1 MKQIWYFTAD
11 WCAPCKALGPTMNRV
26 AEKVQVNK
34 INIDYEADVVQKYGV
49 RNIPTVILV
58 ENGQEV
64 RRFSGNRSYNDV
76 MSFINGQFQV
86 NKSI

>member
-26 AEKVQVNK
+26 AEQIQVNK
-34 INIDYEADVVQKYGV
+34 INIDYEADIVQKYGV
-49 RNIPTVILV
+49 RNIPTVVLV

-76 MSFINGQFQV
+76 MNFING
-86 NKSI
+86 

>member
-1 MKQIWYFTAD
+1 MKQLYYFSAP
-11 WCAPCKALGPTMNRV
+11 WCTPCKALGPTMNRV
-26 AEKVQVNK
+26 MDQIPVNK

-64 RRFSGNRSYNDV
+64 RRFTGNKSYNEV
-76 MSFINGQFQV
+76 INFING
-86 NKSI
+86 

>member
-1 MKQIWYFTAD
+1 MKQLWYFTAD

-26 AEKVQVNK
+26 AEQIQVNK

-49 RNIPTVILV
+49 RNIPTVVLV

-76 MSFINGQFQV
+76 LNFINE
-86 NKSI
+86 

>member
-1 MKQIWYFTAD
+1 MKQLWYFTAD

-26 AEKVQVNK
+26 SEQIQVNK

-76 MSFINGQFQV
+76 IQFING
-86 NKSI
+86 

>member
-26 AEKVQVNK
+26 AEQVQVNK

-76 MSFINGQFQV
+76 MSFVNG
-86 NKSI
+86 

>member
-26 AEKVQVNK
+26 AEQIQVNK
-34 INIDYEADVVQKYGV
+34 VNIDYEADVVQKYGV
-49 RNIPTVILV
+49 RNIPTVVLV

-64 RRFSGNRSYNDV
+64 RRFSGNRSYNDILN
-76 MSFINGQFQV
+76 FINNG
-86 NKSI
+86 

>member
-1 MKQIWYFTAD
+1 MKQLWYFTAD

-26 AEKVQVNK
+26 SEQISVNK
-34 INIDYEADVVQKYGV
+34 INIDYEADVVRKYGV

-76 MSFINGQFQV
+76 IQFING
-86 NKSI
+86 

>member
-26 AEKVQVNK
+26 AEQVQVNK

-49 RNIPTVILV
+49 RNIPTVVLV

-64 RRFSGNRSYNDV
+64 RRFTGNRSYNDV
-76 MSFINGQFQV
+76 MSFVNG
-86 NKSI
+86 

>member
-1 MKQIWYFTAD
+1 MKQLWYFTAD

-26 AEKVQVNK
+26 TDQIPVNK
-34 INIDYEADVVQKYGV
+34 VNIDYEADVIQKYGV

-64 RRFSGNRSYNDV
+64 RRFTGNKSYNEV
-76 MSFINGQFQV
+76 INFING
-86 NKSI
+86 

>member
-26 AEKVQVNK
+26 AEQIQVNK
-34 INIDYEADVVQKYGV
+34 INIDYEADVIQKYGV

-58 ENGQEV
+58 ENGQ
-64 RRFSGNRSYNDV
+64 DV
-76 MSFINGQFQV
+76 S
-86 NKSI
+86 

>member
-26 AEKVQVNK
+26 AEQVQVNK
-34 INIDYEADVVQKYGV
+34 INIDYEADVVRKYGV
-49 RNIPTVILV
+49 RNIPTVVLV

-76 MSFINGQFQV
+76 MSFING
-86 NKSI
+86 

>member
-1 MKQIWYFTAD
+1 MKQLWYFTAD

-26 AEKVQVNK
+26 SEQISVNK

-49 RNIPTVILV
+49 RNIPTVVLV

-64 RRFSGNRSYNDV
+64 RRFSGNRSYNEV
-76 MSFINGQFQV
+76 ISFING
-86 NKSI
+86 

>member
-11 WCAPCKALGPTMNRV
+11 WCAPCKALGPTMDRV
-26 AEKVQVNK
+26 TEQIQVNK
-34 INIDYEADVVQKYGV
+34 INIDYEADVTQKYGV

-64 RRFSGNRSYNDV
+64 RRFTGNKSYNDV
-76 MSFINGQFQV
+76 IQFING
-86 NKSI
+86 

>member
-1 MKQIWYFTAD
+1 
-11 WCAPCKALGPTMNRV
+11 MNRV
-26 AEKVQVNK
+26 AEQIQVNK

-49 RNIPTVILV
+49 RNIPTVVLV

-76 MSFINGQFQV
+76 LNFINE
-86 NKSI
+86 

>member
-1 MKQIWYFTAD
+1 MKQLWYFSAD

-26 AEKVQVNK
+26 AEQVQVNK

-76 MSFINGQFQV
+76 MSFING
-86 NKSI
+86 

>member
-1 MKQIWYFTAD
+1 MKQLCYFTAD

-26 AEKVQVNK
+26 AEQIQVNK
-34 INIDYEADVVQKYGV
+34 VNIDYEADVVQKYGV
-49 RNIPTVILV
+49 RNIPTVVLV

-76 MSFINGQFQV
+76 LSFING
-86 NKSI
+86 

>member
-1 MKQIWYFTAD
+1 MKQLWYFTAD

-26 AEKVQVNK
+26 AEQISVNR

-76 MSFINGQFQV
+76 MNFING
-86 NKSI
+86 

>member
-26 AEKVQVNK
+26 AEQVQVNK

-49 RNIPTVILV
+49 RNIPTVVLV

-76 MSFINGQFQV
+76 MSFING
-86 NKSI
+86 

>member
-1 MKQIWYFTAD
+1 MKQLWYFTAD

-26 AEKVQVNK
+26 SEQIQVNK

-49 RNIPTVILV
+49 RNIPTVVLV

-76 MSFINGQFQV
+76 IQFING
-86 NKSI
+86 

>member
-11 WCAPCKALGPTMNRV
+11 WCAPCKALGPTMDKV
-26 AEKVQVNK
+26 AEQVQVNK
-34 INIDYEADVVQKYGV
+34 INIDYEADVIQRYGV
-49 RNIPTVILV
+49 RNVPTVILV

-76 MSFINGQFQV
+76 MNFING
-86 NKSI
+86 

>member
-1 MKQIWYFTAD
+1 MKQLWYFTAD

-26 AEKVQVNK
+26 AEQIQVNK

-49 RNIPTVILV
+49 RNIPTVVLV

-76 MSFINGQFQV
+76 LSFING
-86 NKSI
+86 

>member
-1 MKQIWYFTAD
+1 MKQLWYFTAD

-26 AEKVQVNK
+26 AEQIQVNK

-49 RNIPTVILV
+49 RNIPTVVLV

-76 MSFINGQFQV
+76 MNFING
-86 NKSI
+86 

>member
-26 AEKVQVNK
+26 AEQVQVNK
-34 INIDYEADVVQKYGV
+34 INIDYEADVVRKYGV
-49 RNIPTVILV
+49 RNIPTVVLV

-64 RRFSGNRSYNDV
+64 RRFSGNRSYNDII
-76 MSFINGQFQV
+76 SFKIIIWT
-86 NKSI
+86 S

>member
-1 MKQIWYFTAD
+1 MKQLWYFTAD

-26 AEKVQVNK
+26 AEQIQVNK
-34 INIDYEADVVQKYGV
+34 VNIDYEADVVQKYGV
-49 RNIPTVILV
+49 RNIPTVVLV

-76 MSFINGQFQV
+76 MSFVNG
-86 NKSI
+86 

>member
-26 AEKVQVNK
+26 AEQIQVNK
-34 INIDYEADVVQKYGV
+34 INIDYEADVIQKYGV

-58 ENGQEV
+58 ENGQEL
-64 RRFSGNRSYNDV
+64 RRFSGNKSYNDV
-76 MSFINGQFQV
+76 LNFLNNG
-86 NKSI
+86 

>member
-1 MKQIWYFTAD
+1 MKQLWYFTAD

-26 AEKVQVNK
+26 AEQIKVNK

-49 RNIPTVILV
+49 RNIPTVVLV

-64 RRFSGNRSYNDV
+64 RRFTGNRSYNDV
-76 MSFINGQFQV
+76 LSFING
-86 NKSI
+86 

>member
-26 AEKVQVNK
+26 AEQVQVNK
-34 INIDYEADVVQKYGV
+34 INIDYEADVVRKYGV
-49 RNIPTVILV
+49 RNIPTVVLV

-76 MSFINGQFQV
+76 MSFVNG
-86 NKSI
+86 